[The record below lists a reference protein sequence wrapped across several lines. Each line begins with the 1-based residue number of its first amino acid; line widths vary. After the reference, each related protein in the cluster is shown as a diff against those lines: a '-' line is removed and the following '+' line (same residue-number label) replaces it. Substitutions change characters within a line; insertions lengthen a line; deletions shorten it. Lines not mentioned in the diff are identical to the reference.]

1 MPFAID
7 EVAINDSN
15 LKVMDILKPSTKAIA
30 FQEFPKMLYLHP
42 KDKTKEQ
49 RTRIVKDATE
59 QERAFKEGWRVQ
71 QHIPQE
77 PTVDLAADFEAE
89 MPEEAH
95 TEPRRGPGR
104 PPRAVEAA

>member
-1 MPFAID
+1 MRAS
-7 EVAINDSN
+7 SN
-15 LKVMDILKPSTKAIA
+15 LPKKVGSMIQAI
-30 FQEFPKMLYLHP
+30 FSSKTQ
-42 KDKTKEQ
+42 DKTKEQ